1 MYDRIQRAASTG
13 GRRDRSLLPH
23 IVGVIVLSA
32 ILVVP
37 LFNMARTMHRYQA
50 FKQDL
55 AESMS
60 FAEHQG
66 IFSRSAADRFFSL
79 IVDAGMGKPRSTV
92 PEAGGARCEFGDGST
107 LELEP
112 EAVRENGDIVPY
124 VRTVDKT
131 VQVTGKLL
139 SKKKVP
145 LKVSTTGEKESNVKE
160 FTIDDENIKILGE
173 KKTLASIG
181 SVTGTVD
188 VTGLTQSKY
197 RKVTFTDLPEGVEPA
212 KKYKNIY
219 VYVKVTKKDE

>member
-66 IFSRSAADRFFSL
+66 ILSRSAADRFFSL

-107 LELEP
+107 LELWQVDIDGNP
-112 EAVRENGDIVPY
+112 ENPGTLIRYTSADGDDFCYDTDRIDYRLAVD
-124 VRTVDKT
+124 T
-131 VQVTGKLL
+131 
-139 SKKKVP
+139 
-145 LKVSTTGEKESNVKE
+145 
-160 FTIDDENIKILGE
+160 LG
-173 KKTLASIG
+173 LG
-181 SVTGTVD
+181 
-188 VTGLTQSKY
+188 
-197 RKVTFTDLPEGVEPA
+197 
-212 KKYKNIY
+212 
-219 VYVKVTKKDE
+219 